1 MSLKIKLLSFS
12 FDRVS
17 EILRF
22 SVSENGLETYFL
34 LLRINLI
41 LTVLTRSL
49 RSRKQWS
56 HLGI

>member
-1 MSLKIKLLSFS
+1 MSLKIKLLSFF

-34 LLRINLI
+34 LLRISLI

>member
-17 EILRF
+17 ETLRF

-41 LTVLTRSL
+41 LTILTRSL